1 LKSGTTE
8 LGTTLTHTLSSDDYI
23 NDGDCP
29 TCGKYKERID
39 RGKMKPCF
47 MWERIKE
54 EEEEDAY

>member
-1 LKSGTTE
+1 ME

-23 NDGDCP
+23 NEGDCP
-29 TCGKYKERID
+29 TCGKYKDKIA

-54 EEEEDAY
+54 EEEAEDGD